1 MQKDFVTTTIMMM
14 KCISLQKSI
23 MMMKMLA
30 RIEAIAIRMQMQI
43 DVFDF
48 VTRMRL
54 FIRVA

>member
-1 MQKDFVTTTIMMM
+1 M

-30 RIEAIAIRMQMQI
+30 RIEAIAIRMQMLI